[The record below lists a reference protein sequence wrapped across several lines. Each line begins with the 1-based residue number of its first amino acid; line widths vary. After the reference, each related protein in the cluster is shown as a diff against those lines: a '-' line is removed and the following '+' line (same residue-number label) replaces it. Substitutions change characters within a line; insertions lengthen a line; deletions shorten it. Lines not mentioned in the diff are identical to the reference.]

1 MDMFS
6 KRASFAALFG
16 PLAGASAERAAA
28 GVQTITGVM
37 IDLGAFEAKQSANY
51 YMGIHARACALE
63 GFVQGVLTS
72 DGKVYQIVGDYTLN
86 ANAKLLPF
94 YLASSVTVTG
104 PVDEKDGRMTI
115 AATEIKGND

>member
-1 MDMFS
+1 MNTFS
-6 KRASFAALFG
+6 KRASFAAL
-16 PLAGASAERAAA
+16 LAPVVDALAARAAA

-37 IDLGAFEAKQSANY
+37 IDLGAFESKEPASRY
-51 YMGIHARACALE
+51 TGIHARACALE

-94 YLASSVTVTG
+94 YLVSSVKVTG
-104 PVDEKDGRMTI
+104 QVDQKDGRMTI
-115 AATEIKGND
+115 AATEIKGNE